1 MLHLKSLTIHR
12 FKSFRHVELLFND
25 GFTCI
30 VGRNGSGKSTIFD
43 ALTFGLGV
51 TSKKRLRVNS
61 MKELLSDSLKE
72 KKGLHTAYPRASFR
86 NKNLQDNR
94 RRQQNLRHFRRAGQT
109 GNIQP

>member
-12 FKSFRHVELLFND
+12 FKSFKHAELLFND

-61 MKELLSDSLKE
+61 LKDLLSDSLKE
-72 KKGLHTAYPRASFR
+72 KKGLHTAYVKLTF
-86 NKNLQDNR
+86 
-94 RRQQNLRHFRRAGQT
+94 T
-109 GNIQP
+109 GDENVEVARYIRSDGKHAYRVNGKRM